1 MLTNQ
6 KLGIKVFYYY
16 LSKRVV
22 SGVFLLVV
30 SFIISSLR
38 GSMVA
43 KMALVIPLTTA
54 LSIASFLVNGL
65 FIISVLLIIF
75 GALMSWINYISCEYT
90 LDENAISI
98 RRGIFNKKEVFIP
111 YRQIENINIDQTF
124 NFKMMGVSKLI
135 IETAGNDSNNGDNS
149 EGIFDVIDSKV
160 ATSMREFILQR
171 TNLEVIK

>member
-1 MLTNQ
+1 MLTNK

-22 SGVFLLVV
+22 SGIFLLVV
-30 SFIISSLR
+30 SFIISSLK
-38 GSMVA
+38 GVMVA
-43 KMALVIPLTTA
+43 KMALAIPLTTS
-54 LSIASFLVNGL
+54 LSIANFLVNGL
-65 FIISVLLIIF
+65 FIISILLIIF
-75 GALMSWINYISCEYT
+75 GILMSWINYISCEYA

-135 IETAGNDSNNGDNS
+135 IETAGNDGNNGGDP
-149 EGIFDVIDSKV
+149 EGVFDVIDSNV
-160 ATSMREFILQR
+160 ATSIREFILQR
-171 TNLEVIK
+171 TNTEVIK